1 MGFDACSWLLFA
13 AVLVNQ
19 AGRVMIP
26 AIKTSVLV
34 DPDFAPAFEQNVG
47 AMLSGVSLVCLGG
60 KLLGAALTDK
70 IGGWL
75 VLIAVFVMWIVAT
88 AVSVF
93 TKDVQVFGGAWRSM
107 VKVQSGQCP
116 SSAPVPPQGTPGG
129 SGRLGTPRESQPS
142 GHPATALGARTS

>member
-1 MGFDACSWLLFA
+1 
-13 AVLVNQ
+13 
-19 AGRVMIP
+19 
-26 AIKTSVLV
+26 
-34 DPDFAPAFEQNVG
+34 
-47 AMLSGVSLVCLGG
+47 MLSGVSLVCLGG

-75 VLIAVFVMWIVAT
+75 VLIAVFVMWIIAT

-129 SGRLGTPRESQPS
+129 SGQLSTPRERPALWAPS
-142 GHPATALGARTS
+142 HCLGCSS